1 MTTITDAELKDDLS
15 DVLSRVR
22 YRGEQFRIE
31 RDGEPVAVLAPANPP
46 TRFTVNDFIAL
57 LTRLPRP
64 DDAFADDLEAI
75 HAAQGNAEAP
85 EWPS

>member
-1 MTTITDAELKDDLS
+1 MTTITDAQLEHGLS
-15 DVLSRVR
+15 DVLNRVR

-31 RDGEPVAVLAPANPP
+31 RAGEPVAVLAPAGPP
-46 TRFTVNDFIAL
+46 ARFTVNDFITL
-57 LTRLPRP
+57 LARLPRP

-75 HAAQGNAEAP
+75 HAAQSKAEAP